1 MMAVRIPVT
10 PGTLSDLGYSVYLPE
25 KDRQRI
31 IREACK
37 RENPLR
43 IYRHLIARAT
53 QHKANP
59 EIARILRKDA
69 EWLKSVAYKGRSTWV
84 LDPEPE
90 KKITKAIKE
99 RILKIRDRLT
109 NKPEAIGFKDFKA
122 GGLIRVLKL
131 KDTRHYPEFALY
143 LGKLREDVKKALM
156 DAGFTEEQRGKWVL
170 RTDKLNIFVYG

>member
-1 MMAVRIPVT
+1 VAVKIPVT
-10 PGTLSDLGYSVYLPE
+10 RGTLSDLGYSVYLPE

-53 QHKANP
+53 QHKNINP
-59 EIARILRKDA
+59 DIAEILRKDA
-69 EWLKSVAYKGRSTWV
+69 EWLKSVAYKGRGIWV

-90 KKITKAIKE
+90 KKIAKTIKE
-99 RILKIRDRLT
+99 KILRIRDRLT

-131 KDTRHYPEFALY
+131 KDARHYPEFALY
-143 LGKLREDVKKALM
+143 LRKLREDVKKALQ
-156 DAGFTEEQRGKWVL
+156 DAGFTEEKKGKWVL